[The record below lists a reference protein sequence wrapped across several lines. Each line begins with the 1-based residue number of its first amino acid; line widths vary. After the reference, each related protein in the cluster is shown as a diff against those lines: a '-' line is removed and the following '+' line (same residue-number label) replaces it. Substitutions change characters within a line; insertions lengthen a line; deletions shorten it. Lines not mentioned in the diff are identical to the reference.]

1 MGWRQSYRPLLVSKQ
16 DMKHF
21 LLTTIAAVLL
31 AGCGEPQQSAN
42 PVAHQSDPISEV
54 DSALLDAAKEGNI
67 EAVKQHLANG
77 ADVNAK
83 DDGWTPLHNA
93 AGYSTKEM
101 VELLISN
108 GANVNVKNEDEWT
121 PLHDAASKEVAELL
135 IAKGADMDAK
145 DKDNWTPL
153 HKAAFGGHMEI
164 VELLIAEGA
173 DVNAKGEDEWTPLN
187 LTQDPETIDLLRKH
201 GGKTKN
207 ELEAEAKK

>member
-1 MGWRQSYRPLLVSKQ
+1 
-16 DMKHF
+16 MKHI
-21 LLTTIAAVLL
+21 LIITIAAVLL
-31 AGCGEPQQSAN
+31 AGCGEVQQSAD

-108 GANVNVKNEDEWT
+108 GA
-121 PLHDAASKEVAELL
+121 
-135 IAKGADMDAK
+135 
-145 DKDNWTPL
+145 
-153 HKAAFGGHMEI
+153 
-164 VELLIAEGA
+164 
-173 DVNAKGEDEWTPLN
+173 DVNAKGEDGWTPLN
-187 LTQDPETIDLLRKH
+187 ITHDPETIDLLRKH

>member
-1 MGWRQSYRPLLVSKQ
+1 
-16 DMKHF
+16 MKHL
-21 LLTTIAAVLL
+21 LLTTISAVLL
-31 AGCGEPQQSAN
+31 TGCSEPQQSVD

-108 GANVNVKNEDEWT
+108 GANVNAKNDDGWT
-121 PLHDAASKEVAELL
+121 PLHDAATKEVAELL
-135 IAKGADMDAK
+135 IAKGADVEAK

-153 HKAAFGGHMEI
+153 HKAAFGGHKEI
-164 VELLIAEGA
+164 VELLISEGA
-173 DVNAKGEDEWTPLN
+173 DVNAKGEDGWTPLN
-187 LTQDPETIDLLRKH
+187 ITHDPETTDFLRKQ

>member
-1 MGWRQSYRPLLVSKQ
+1 M
-16 DMKHF
+16 
-21 LLTTIAAVLL
+21 T
-31 AGCGEPQQSAN
+31 GCSEPQQSVD

-108 GANVNVKNEDEWT
+108 GANVNAKNEDGWT
-121 PLHDAASKEVAELL
+121 PLHDAATKEVAELL
-135 IAKGADMDAK
+135 IDKGADMEAK
-145 DKDNWTPL
+145 DKDDWTPL
-153 HKAAFGGHMEI
+153 HKAAFGGHKEM

-187 LTQDPETIDLLRKH
+187 LTHDPETIDLLRKH

>member
-1 MGWRQSYRPLLVSKQ
+1 
-16 DMKHF
+16 MKHIII
-21 LLTTIAAVLL
+21 TTIAAVIL
-31 AGCGEPQQSAN
+31 AGCDEPQQSAN
-42 PVAHQSDPISEV
+42 PIAHRSDPISEV
-54 DSALLDAAKEGNI
+54 DIALLDDVKHGNI

-77 ADVNAK
+77 ANVNAK

-101 VELLISN
+101 VELLILN
-108 GANVNVKNEDEWT
+108 GANVNSKNEDGWT
-121 PLHDAASKEVAELL
+121 PLHDAATKEVAELL
-135 IAKGADMDAK
+135 IAKGADLDAK

-173 DVNAKGEDEWTPLN
+173 DVNAKGEDGWTPLN
-187 LTQDPETIDLLRKH
+187 ITHDPETIDLLRKH

-207 ELEAEAKK
+207 EMEAEAKK